1 MGCVS
6 WTSEL
11 QVQSHLHTSS
21 EICNV
26 NSICLVFL
34 VDNFFVY
41 IYRPKNPLF
50 HLVYMLK
57 QPALVQIMHNYS
69 RH

>member
-34 VDNFFVY
+34 VDNFLVY

-50 HLVYMLK
+50 HLV
-57 QPALVQIMHNYS
+57 
-69 RH
+69 